1 MAILSNALCDAAKNP
16 SVYYCVYNGHRLLSY
31 LSYRN
36 TNQYE
41 AEAAKILMLFEKIFM
56 YCKVTYFLFILAIFI
71 FTAFPVSAKTGCKL
85 DTDQGIGA
93 LGRIEP
99 RSRVIKVSHNA
110 GPEGARVEQLF
121 FQEAD
126 RVKAGDRL
134 ATLSDHV
141 KKRAEVAAAKA
152 RVNSLKAQRI
162 VEQVALTFNKKE
174 YLRYQ
179 SLEQVSAA
187 SVSLTEAKRLAFEQ
201 SEANLVRLT
210 AEIANAQAELKVA
223 EAALENTLIHAP
235 ISGTVLKILTWPGE
249 RIGDEGLL
257 EMADLSQLDV
267 VAEVYES
274 DLLQVQVGQMG
285 CISAVG
291 FKRHY
296 HAEVRELGFLV
307 RKNDL
312 NDTDPLADRDNR
324 IIEVR
329 LTLEPEAVT
338 ELQHQILRQV
348 WVRIAP

>member
-1 MAILSNALCDAAKNP
+1 MYFNKVHYSLFIIIVFIRATP
-16 SVYYCVYNGHRLLSY
+16 SVFAETQCLASD
-31 LSYRN
+31 N
-36 TNQYE
+36 T
-41 AEAAKILMLFEKIFM
+41 
-56 YCKVTYFLFILAIFI
+56 
-71 FTAFPVSAKTGCKL
+71 P
-85 DTDQGIGA
+85 GIGA

-126 RVKAGDRL
+126 QVKSGDKL
-134 ATLSDHV
+134 AVLSDHS
-141 KKRAEVAAAKA
+141 KKKAEVAAARA
-152 RVNSLKAQRI
+152 RVKSLEAQRI

-174 YLRYQ
+174 HLRYQ
-179 SLEQVSAA
+179 SLEQDSAA
-187 SVSLTEAKRLAFEQ
+187 SASLADAKRLALEQ
-201 SEANLVRLT
+201 SEANLKRLA
-210 AEIANAQAELKVA
+210 AEIANAQAEKKIA
-223 EAALENTLIHAP
+223 EAELENMLIYAP
-235 ISGTVLKILTWPGE
+235 ISGTILKIHTWPAE
-249 RIGDEGLL
+249 RIGENGLL
-257 EMADLSQLDV
+257 EIADLTQLDV

-274 DLLQVQVGQMG
+274 DLLRVQAGQKG
-285 CISAVG
+285 CIHATG
-291 FKRHY
+291 FKRSY